1 MTEDQLIVKL
11 QKMLAA
17 ASGGEK
23 MVTEVL
29 FGVIFAED
37 IKRCGI
43 PVATLAKR
51 VGTAG
56 VEIRYG
62 CKLAD
67 YVSPNYHVVRR
78 WRDD

>member
-1 MTEDQLIVKL
+1 
-11 QKMLAA
+11 
-17 ASGGEK
+17 

-37 IKRCGI
+37 IKRCGTT
-43 PVATLAKR
+43 PATLGKK

-62 CKLAD
+62 CKLAE

-78 WRDD
+78 WREN